1 MNSLVTLPLA
11 GTAVAIPAAL
21 ASPPDDSELL
31 ELEKQNFEQYK
42 AVEFLNDEIWRLA
55 EIWQD
60 EAVRLEREV
69 RLGRSTMSSK
79 EQCTLVKEMPETKEH
94 DQLIDLQE
102 PFQQRMWL

>member
-42 AVEFLNDEIWRLA
+42 AVDSLTTRFGGLPRS
-55 EIWQD
+55 
-60 EAVRLEREV
+60 
-69 RLGRSTMSSK
+69 GRTR
-79 EQCTLVKEMPETKEH
+79 P
-94 DQLIDLQE
+94 
-102 PFQQRMWL
+102 